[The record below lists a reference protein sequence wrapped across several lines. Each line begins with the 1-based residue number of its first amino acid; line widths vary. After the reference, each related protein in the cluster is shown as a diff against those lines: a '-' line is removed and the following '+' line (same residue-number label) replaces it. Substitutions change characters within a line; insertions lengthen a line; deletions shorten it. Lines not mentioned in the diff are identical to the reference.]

1 VFDSDHKLRHLPFF
15 EEIAA
20 RDEGTKE
27 WHAATAGLVV
37 LRLVD
42 TWLENGL
49 PPGAD
54 QDWSIRSVRC
64 SIEAVDDG
72 TPVKAILD
80 RVVDALDGVWTR
92 ARV

>member
-37 LRLVD
+37 LEHPQR
-42 TWLENGL
+42 
-49 PPGAD
+49 
-54 QDWSIRSVRC
+54 
-64 SIEAVDDG
+64 
-72 TPVKAILD
+72 AILD
-80 RVVDALDGVWTR
+80 
-92 ARV
+92 